1 MTYSLNSLAYCSN
14 VHPGADLQ
22 SVIDNIQRHFVA
34 VKQKRNLN
42 EMASGLWLSEQ
53 AAKELRQSEFVF
65 SQFKQVLRDCGVR
78 LTSLN
83 GFPYGDFH
91 QPVVKQKV
99 YLPTW
104 AEGERLE
111 YTQTL
116 ASILAECLPSDEV
129 KGAISTLPLAYAKN
143 WSSQQ
148 QKSSIQQLI
157 SLVGFLTTLETE
169 TGKQIVICIEME
181 PDCVLQHTH
190 ELVQF
195 FTNHLLPAAQQQGI
209 AQATVLRYIGCCY
222 DTCHQ
227 GVMGENITESLQ
239 SITQAGIQ
247 IGKIQISNAVKA
259 NLQNSSQIDQL
270 TQLFADKKFLHQ
282 TKVFIDNQMV
292 NELPDLDGSSLQ
304 QASAQ
309 YFKSDIDA
317 KQTQGLQATIH
328 YHIPVN
334 QTGADLPLDFLSAT
348 QRAILQTLDFLR
360 DNPAY
365 RPFLEIETYTWLNFL
380 QPGSEQEIN
389 QEYAQDKTQR
399 LHAGFAAEFSWLEQ
413 ALKERGLLKV

>member
-34 VKQKRNLN
+34 VKQKRNLS

-53 AAKELRQSEFVF
+53 AAKELKQSKSVF
-65 SQFKQVLRDCGVR
+65 SHFKQVLQDSGVR

-104 AEGERLE
+104 AEVERLE

-116 ASILAECLPSDEV
+116 ASILAECLPSNEA
-129 KGAISTLPLAYAKN
+129 KGAISTLPLAYAKD
-143 WSSQQ
+143 WSQQQ
-148 QKSSIQQLI
+148 QKSSVQQLI
-157 SLVGFLTTLETE
+157 SLVEYLTKLETD

-195 FTNHLLPAAQQQGI
+195 FIQDLLPAAHEYGI
-209 AQATVLRYIGCCY
+209 PQATVLRYIGCCY

-259 NLQNSSQIDQL
+259 NLQNSSQVAQL

-282 TKVFIDNQMV
+282 TKLFSDEKMLQ
-292 NELPDLDGSSLQ
+292 ELPDLDCDSLQ
-304 QASAQ
+304 QASEQ
-309 YFKSDIDA
+309 YIKSDLDGKYA
-317 KQTQGLQATIH
+317 QGIQATIH

-334 QTGADLPLDFLSAT
+334 QSGGDLPLDFLSAT
-348 QRAILQTLDFLR
+348 QDSILQTLDFLQNNS
-360 DNPAY
+360 DH

-380 QPGSEQEIN
+380 QQG
-389 QEYAQDKTQR
+389 QDKTQR

-413 ALKERGLLKV
+413 ALKERDLLKV